1 MVLALLACAAVFWW
15 RRRAGSQGGRRRVDA
30 PVRRLGGARLS
41 PRVALEVV
49 EFGGQRILLSV
60 SESGA
65 REIARAGRCGRA
77 GERAMKRVS
86 LGRIV
91 ATLGLL
97 VWLAPWQAMA
107 AALPAP
113 RRAWV
118 IWRASTRPRPPAR
131 CASPSA

>member
-1 MVLALLACAAVFWW
+1 MNADTPLAWGQDRAVSTALQSWSWALAVVLALLACAAVFWW

-65 REIARAGRCGRA
+65 REIARAPADAGAPGSGR
-77 GERAMKRVS
+77 
-86 LGRIV
+86 
-91 ATLGLL
+91 
-97 VWLAPWQAMA
+97 
-107 AALPAP
+107 
-113 RRAWV
+113 
-118 IWRASTRPRPPAR
+118 
-131 CASPSA
+131 